1 MATGIL
7 SPVCKRNTCHF
18 SGAAEN
24 KDFVLVLGCGVATHR
39 TFVNPFVHLA
49 EEALAQ
55 DLAHGDVVSG
65 NSVFL

>member
-7 SPVCKRNTCHF
+7 SPLCKRNTCLF

-24 KDFVLVLGCGVATHR
+24 KDSVLVLGRGAATHR

-65 NSVFL
+65 NSVFV